1 VESEASLDEPAER
14 TTLWSRGKE
23 YRKTKSPHQVAK
35 AVIRVHLL
43 LLLFVLEKSISGE
56 NKAWFGEAPPLLEP
70 MRRNSDLQK
79 WVLRPHSKQYS
90 GLTM

>member
-1 VESEASLDEPAER
+1 VESEASLDKPVER
-14 TTLWSRGKE
+14 TTLWSRGNTEKQKALT
-23 YRKTKSPHQVAK
+23 RLAK

-70 MRRNSDLQK
+70 
-79 WVLRPHSKQYS
+79 
-90 GLTM
+90 